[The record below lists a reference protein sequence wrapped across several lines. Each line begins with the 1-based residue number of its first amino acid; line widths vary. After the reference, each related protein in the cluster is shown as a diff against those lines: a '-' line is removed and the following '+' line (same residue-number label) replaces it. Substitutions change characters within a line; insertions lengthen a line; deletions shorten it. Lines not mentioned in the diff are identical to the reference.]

1 MFKLYIILNRGKPNV
16 NQCQLSTNS
25 MRTTVYTPESQLRQP
40 LKMVR
45 AMFADLWLARELAWR
60 LTVRDISAQY
70 RQAFLGMAW
79 ALILP
84 LVNTVT
90 WIFLNGAGIVAVA
103 DTALPYP
110 VYVFTGTMLWQIFT
124 EAFQAP
130 NVQVNQG
137 KAMLSKVNFP
147 HEALILSGLG
157 QTGFNALIK
166 VGLLIPAVLILGI
179 FPNWSILL
187 LPLGVFS
194 LMLTGTALGL
204 LLTPVGALYA
214 DVARGIGLVTQFW
227 MYITPVVFALPVGGW
242 TAVVFRLNPLTP
254 LILTSRDWLTGF
266 RPQFLLD
273 FAIVNVVMLFVLL
286 VGWVIYRV
294 SMPILIER
302 MNA

>member
-1 MFKLYIILNRGKPNV
+1 MDRGPSSIVHRPSSIVHRPLMKL
-16 NQCQLSTNS
+16 
-25 MRTTVYTPESQLRQP
+25 TVYTPDSQLRHP
-40 LKMVR
+40 LRMVR
-45 AMFADLWLARELAWR
+45 AMLADLWLARELGWR

-70 RQAFLGMAW
+70 RQAFLGVLW

-90 WIFLNGAGIVAVA
+90 WIFLNGSGIVAVA

-166 VGLLIPAVLILGI
+166 IGLLIPAVLILGI
-179 FPNWSILL
+179 IPDWTILL
-187 LPLGVFS
+187 LPLGILS
-194 LMLTGTALGL
+194 LMLAGTALGL
-204 LLTPVGALYA
+204 LLTPIGALYA
-214 DVARGIGLVTQFW
+214 DVAKGIGLVTQFW
-227 MYITPVVFALPVGGW
+227 MYITPVVFALPESGL
-242 TAVVFRLNPLTP
+242 TATIFRLNPLTP

-266 RPQFLLD
+266 RPEFLLD
-273 FAIVNVVMLFVLL
+273 FVLVNLVMGVVLII
-286 VGWVIYRV
+286 GWVIYRV

>member
-1 MFKLYIILNRGKPNV
+1 ML
-16 NQCQLSTNS
+16 
-25 MRTTVYTPESQLRQP
+25 
-40 LKMVR
+40 R
-45 AMFADLWLARELAWR
+45 AMLADLWLARELAWR
-60 LTVRDISAQY
+60 LAVRDISAQY
-70 RQAFLGMAW
+70 RQAMLGIAW

-90 WIFLNGAGIVAVA
+90 WIFLNSTGIVAVA

-130 NVQVNQG
+130 NLQVNQA

-147 HEALILSGLG
+147 HEAIILSGLV

-166 VGLLIPAVLILGI
+166 IGLLIPAILILGVY
-179 FPNWSILL
+179 PNWGLAL
-187 LPLGVFS
+187 LPLGILA
-194 LMLTGTALGL
+194 LMLAGTALGL
-204 LLTPVGALYA
+204 LLTPIGALYA
-214 DVARGIGLVTQFW
+214 DVAKGIGLVTQFW
-227 MYITPVVFALPVGGW
+227 MYITPVVFALPESGL
-242 TAVVFRLNPLTP
+242 TAVIFRLNPLTP

-266 RPQFLLD
+266 RPEFLLD
-273 FAIVNVVMLFVLL
+273 FVIVNLVMGALL
-286 VGWVIYRV
+286 ILGWVIYRV